1 MNWLTVALTAY
12 LLLAIANLL
21 DKFLVDNVLKSSK
34 AYAFINGMMGLLV
47 FVVAPWFLNWPGLF
61 WFSFDIFSGFL
72 FALALWSL
80 YEALKQGDASRVLVF
95 IGGLTPVFS
104 IILSILL
111 FQEKFS
117 ANQWLGLGFMLLG
130 VSLIAFLPQP
140 RNFLWRFLGKLGL
153 KKVNFRAGID
163 IAIVSA
169 LFYSLYFV
177 ATKHAYNYQP
187 FVSTFLWTRLG
198 AAFFVS
204 LFLFNKKNRLDIL
217 DLFKKKTPTKNQS
230 LVVLN
235 QALGSSGFLLQ
246 NYAISLG
253 SVAIINAL
261 QGFQYAFLLII
272 SSVLAVLAPKL
283 LKETFSWP
291 IILQKTGAVL
301 LIGIGLYFI
310 ALA

>member
-34 AYAFINGMMGLLV
+34 AYAFINGIMGLLV
-47 FVVAPWFLNWPGLF
+47 FVAAPWFLNWPGFF
-61 WFSFDIFSGFL
+61 WFSFNIFSGFL

-80 YEALKQGDASRVLVF
+80 YESLKRGDASRVLVF
-95 IGGLTPVFS
+95 IGGLTPLFSILFS
-104 IILSILL
+104 IIL

-117 ANQWLGLGFMLLG
+117 VNQWFGMGFMLLG
-130 VSLIAFLPQP
+130 VLLIAFLPQS
-140 RNFLWRFLGKLGL
+140 RNFLWRFLHWLGL
-153 KKVNFRAGID
+153 KKENLKAGLD
-163 IAIVSA
+163 VALASA
-169 LFYSLYFV
+169 FFYSLYFI
-177 ATKHAYNYQP
+177 ATKYAYSNQP

-198 AAFFVS
+198 AAIFVS
-204 LFLFNKKNRLDIL
+204 FFLFNKKNRADIY
-217 DLFKKKTPTKNQS
+217 DLFKKKTPTKNQG
-230 LVVLN
+230 LVVFN
-235 QALGSSGFLLQ
+235 QALGSGGFLLQ

-272 SSVLAVLAPKL
+272 SSILAVFYPKL

-301 LIGIGLYFI
+301 LIGVGLYFI
-310 ALA
+310 ALS